1 MQRRADNDFVLFPS
15 HGESPQLQQLESPSA
30 APKLNAQTLFA
41 FGVSIKFYLNR
52 QFRNH
57 LISFEKIFRFLTL
70 TFKFRPMPF
79 QVHSRTLKAEELA
92 TLQARVSRRTHG
104 KSLLPTSSSSR
115 SSKCKKDVFLGTTL
129 RIDNST
135 SANQTSPATHS
146 GPRNSRKARNLED
159 RARSTRATPH
169 GQKRSSTTPSPPK
182 SPSSTHRSR
191 PRRTLTNL
199 TRGI

>member
-1 MQRRADNDFVLFPS
+1 M
-15 HGESPQLQQLESPSA
+15 
-30 APKLNAQTLFA
+30 
-41 FGVSIKFYLNR
+41 
-52 QFRNH
+52 NH

-159 RARSTRATPH
+159 RAQSTRATPR
-169 GQKRSSTTPSPPK
+169 GQKKSSTTPWPPK
-182 SPSSTHRSR
+182 SPSSTPQPSH
-191 PRRTLTNL
+191 PPRTLTGL